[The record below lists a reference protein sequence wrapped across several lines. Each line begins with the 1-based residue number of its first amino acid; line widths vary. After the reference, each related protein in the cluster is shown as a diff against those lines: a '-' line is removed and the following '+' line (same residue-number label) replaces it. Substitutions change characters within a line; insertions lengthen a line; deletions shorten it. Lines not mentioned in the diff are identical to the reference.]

1 MLVHCAFTELTLLAW
16 PGLGK
21 ASIVESAALS
31 LRGKRCLT
39 DVMHLNVCCNCCI
52 CSWKCVMHLTICCI
66 RTWIFFLYLLL
77 LSTPIRRQLA
87 NGLACISLN
96 WLYANAFQYCLQC
109 SWWTWHDQ
117 KLYLTSKWVKVNH
130 WWITS
135 QSVIGCFIPC
145 RLRPSLL
152 LSWVAVLWCR
162 LM

>member
-1 MLVHCAFTELTLLAW
+1 
-16 PGLGK
+16 
-21 ASIVESAALS
+21 
-31 LRGKRCLT
+31 
-39 DVMHLNVCCNCCI
+39 MHLH
-52 CSWKCVMHLTICCI
+52 SWLCWLGQVLGRHPSLKVLPSVWEAKDVWLMSC
-66 RTWIFFLYLLL
+66 TWMSAVTAVFAAESVSCTWLSAVFAPEYCFLYLLL
-77 LSTPIRRQLA
+77 LSAPIRRQLT